1 MAPNIDDIA
10 IFPLDVFLLPGE
22 TVRLHIFED
31 RYKQLIQDCEDGYL
45 PGFGIMFKSPS
56 NKGSF
61 GSYVEVDEIIE
72 RYPEGEIDI
81 MIKAV
86 SIFYLQEFESRKEG
100 KLYPGGR
107 IISKPLFD
115 HPASE
120 RLMYSWREYMIKHGR
135 GDSELLLSERQSALR
150 IATTL
155 NLSET
160 EKLGLVDMESH
171 GDRESFIINY
181 LRYLEFLYGQEESTF
196 HGIYLN

>member
-10 IFPLDVFLLPGE
+10 IFPLDFFLLPGE

-45 PGFGIMFKSPS
+45 PGFGIMFKSPL
-56 NKGSF
+56 NKRSF
-61 GSYVEVDEIIE
+61 GSYVEVDEILE
-72 RYPEGEIDI
+72 RYPEGELDI

-86 SIFYLQEFESRKEG
+86 SIFCLQEFESRKEG

-120 RLMYSWREYMIKHGR
+120 RLMYSWRE
-135 GDSELLLSERQSALR
+135 
-150 IATTL
+150 
-155 NLSET
+155 
-160 EKLGLVDMESH
+160 
-171 GDRESFIINY
+171 
-181 LRYLEFLYGQEESTF
+181 
-196 HGIYLN
+196 